1 MLFPA
6 VDFSV
11 VSALSDSSFQMQTA
25 YVGALIGLVHKQI
38 ETDEDTMWKADV
50 RETKA
55 EVAARGMKFMNWF
68 VH

>member
-1 MLFPA
+1 
-6 VDFSV
+6 
-11 VSALSDSSFQMQTA
+11 MQTA
-25 YVGALIGLVHKQI
+25 HVGSLIRLVHMQI
-38 ETDEDTMWKADV
+38 ETDEDAMWKADV